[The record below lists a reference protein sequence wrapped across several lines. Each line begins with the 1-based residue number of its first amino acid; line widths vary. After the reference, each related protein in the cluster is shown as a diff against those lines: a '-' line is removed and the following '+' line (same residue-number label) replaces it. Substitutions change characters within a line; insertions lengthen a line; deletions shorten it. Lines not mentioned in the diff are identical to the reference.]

1 MDYRPIV
8 ATALDQA
15 AGGADDNDAR
25 GGRLVIGHDIADDD
39 LLPIGL
45 DSNRYRCIGNGV
57 VAPVA
62 YWIGTRLRRYFE
74 TCA

>member
-1 MDYRPIV
+1 MARRLDDQPLV
-8 ATALDQA
+8 ADPEAF
-15 AGGADDNDAR
+15 
-25 GGRLVIGHDIADDD
+25 
-39 LLPIGL
+39 LPEGL
-45 DSNRYRCIGNGV
+45 DSHRYRCIGNGV